1 MVNRRL
7 KTGRNGFLVTLV
19 NGLRGIPGVA
29 LLGRATGIA
38 LQQDAG
44 AGLQAKKNLLVEQ
57 VF

>member
-1 MVNRRL
+1 M
-7 KTGRNGFLVTLV
+7 VTLV

-29 LLGRATGIA
+29 LLGRATGIV